1 MLRKH
6 RKEILRVAAASGA
19 RNLRVFGSVARGDAK
34 PGSDVDLLVEFEAGR
49 SLWDLV
55 GLQQD
60 LEELLG
66 VHVEVATGVHELI
79 AEKVGREAI
88 AV

>member
-1 MLRKH
+1 MLRRR

-79 AEKVGREAI
+79 ADKVGREAV

>member
-1 MLRKH
+1 
-6 RKEILRVAAASGA
+6 
-19 RNLRVFGSVARGDAK
+19 
-34 PGSDVDLLVEFEAGR
+34 VEFEAGR

-79 AEKVGREAI
+79 ADKVGREAI

>member
-19 RNLRVFGSVARGDAK
+19 RSLRVFGSVARGEAK
-34 PGSDVDLLVEFEAGR
+34 PGSDADLLVEFEAGK

-60 LEELLG
+60 LEAILG
-66 VHVEVATGVHELI
+66 VPVEVATGVHELI
-79 AEKVGREAI
+79 AKKVAREAI
-88 AV
+88 SV